1 MDKAIARYG
10 NTNLL
15 RYNGKAFL
23 NSISK
28 LHKEQNSKSANRYKR
43 PCCEFASGGQPNW
56 EEV

>member
-43 PCCEFASGGQPNW
+43 PCCEFASGGQPN
-56 EEV
+56 